1 MKRRGGGRW
10 LLLALAAA
18 GLGAAEEPV
27 VFRSEVAL
35 IRVDAQ
41 VLDSQNR
48 AITGLRREDF
58 VLRENG
64 QIREIR
70 NFATEE
76 IPLDMLLL
84 LDVSRSM
91 RPHIERIGGAAN
103 EAVLVL
109 GRQDRVGIMVF
120 DRQVRMRMPL
130 RLGVGDLGDE
140 IERLLREED
149 FNGGTDITRALYE
162 AGRYLG
168 RNGRRDARR
177 AIVIVTDDQTERQRD
192 EDGVTRALTGADVV
206 LSAII
211 APDAMRSG
219 RRSGGGGPLGRRGG
233 WDDVIWG
240 PRRYPRPGGSVSI
253 GTRTAGTEEIAR
265 RTGGDSL
272 RIEDADALETVFA
285 RIRQR
290 YALHFYLPEGA
301 KANEERRIEVELAAA
316 ARRRYPNA
324 EVRYRRTYVTPA
336 EGSGTEVSGTPEQ
349 APVAAA
355 GEKEVRGA
363 EPAEEQEEEA
373 RAEEPR
379 LKRRRPAVDE
389 DGARRRGPAS
399 TGEAAEGWRRSTE
412 APVETEAEAPARRG
426 GWRKATEE
434 DLKP

>member
-10 LLLALAAA
+10 LLLALAVA
-18 GLGAAEEPV
+18 GLGSAEEPV

-91 RPHIERIGGAAN
+91 RPHIERIGAAAN

-140 IERLLREED
+140 IDRLLREED

-192 EDGVTRALTGADVV
+192 EDGVTRTLTGADVV

-219 RRSGGGGPLGRRGG
+219 RRSGGGPLGRRGG
-233 WDDVIWG
+233 WEDVIWG

-253 GTRTAGTEEIAR
+253 GTRAAGTEEIAR

-301 KANEERRIEVELAAA
+301 RANEERRIEVELAAA

-324 EVRYRRTYVTPA
+324 EVRYRRTYLTPV
-336 EGSGTEVSGTPEQ
+336 EGSGTEVSGTAEQ
-349 APVAAA
+349 APVAE
-355 GEKEVRGA
+355 GGGKEVAGA
-363 EPAEEQEEEA
+363 EAAEEEEV
-373 RAEEPR
+373 RAEAPR
-379 LKRRRPAVDE
+379 LKQRRPGVDE

-399 TGEAAEGWRRSTE
+399 TGEAASWGWRSTE
-412 APVETEAEAPARRG
+412 ATTETEADAPARRG